1 MLLLCSFIENV
12 FQSLI
17 DLKSLVLGSLDTNNT
32 NIGCAWQFHLTL
44 RSKHNYLLLNIIHTN
59 IIALNSINFVVTL
72 FSIKTKRSPILISF
86 NYTRTYL
93 WLNTYSR
100 PMYRPHIIYFTNC
113 TCFFFVWQNL
123 FWLCTPAAKLP
134 QRDKNTLSIRFFE
147 TDCVNLEFH
156 YSKTVYY
163 CFCNDFFYRS

>member
-113 TCFFFVWQNL
+113 TCFFLYDKIYSGYVHQRRSSPNETKIHCL
-123 FWLCTPAAKLP
+123 FGFLKL
-134 QRDKNTLSIRFFE
+134 IA
-147 TDCVNLEFH
+147 
-156 YSKTVYY
+156 
-163 CFCNDFFYRS
+163 